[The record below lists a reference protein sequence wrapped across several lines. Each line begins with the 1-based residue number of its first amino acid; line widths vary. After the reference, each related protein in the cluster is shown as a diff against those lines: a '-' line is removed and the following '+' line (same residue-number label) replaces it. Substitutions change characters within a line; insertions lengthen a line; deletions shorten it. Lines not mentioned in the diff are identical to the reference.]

1 MIRQLAL
8 ISLITILCSSQI
20 LFIYGTIPSFPDL
33 VWVGP
38 LRLKAPVSIQI
49 LTWEL
54 MSDSEVL
61 VTIPEAN
68 STSTQSIPYEILSD
82 PTNIT
87 VVMSEPPLEY
97 HVKITAQWIEEIGH
111 PIKIIISGGGEV
123 YQTIIAHI
131 RKDKI
136 TMQFYI
142 IAIEDQS
149 STIDNVFYLFII
161 GLSIGAAI
169 VGISVLIFRK
179 RYRSKLSLT
188 TNTHTS

>member
-1 MIRQLAL
+1 MIRQLTL
-8 ISLITILCSSQI
+8 IGLITILCSSQI
-20 LFIYGTIPSFPDL
+20 LFVYGTIPSFPDL

-38 LRLKAPVSIQI
+38 LRLKAPISIQI

-54 MSDSEVL
+54 MSDREVL

-87 VVMSEPPLEY
+87 VLMSEAPLEY
-97 HVKITAQWIEEIGH
+97 HVKITAQWIEKIGH
-111 PIKIIISGGGEV
+111 PIKIVISGGGEV
-123 YQTIIAHI
+123 YQTTIAHI

-136 TMQFYI
+136 TIQFFI
-142 IAIEDQS
+142 IAIEDRS
-149 STIDNVFYLFII
+149 STIDNALYSFII

-188 TNTHTS
+188 TNAHTR

>member
-136 TMQFYI
+136 TMQFFI

-149 STIDNVFYLFII
+149 STIDNVFYLFTI

>member
-136 TMQFYI
+136 TMQFFI

>member
-1 MIRQLAL
+1 
-8 ISLITILCSSQI
+8 

-87 VVMSEPPLEY
+87 VVMSEPPP
-97 HVKITAQWIEEIGH
+97 VQWIEEIGH

-136 TMQFYI
+136 TMQFFI

>member
-8 ISLITILCSSQI
+8 MSLITILCSSQI

-97 HVKITAQWIEEIGH
+97 HVKITVQWIEEIGH
-111 PIKIIISGGGEV
+111 PITIIISGGGEV
-123 YQTIIAHI
+123 YQTISAHI

-136 TMQFYI
+136 TMQFFI

>member
-54 MSDSEVL
+54 MSASEVL

-136 TMQFYI
+136 TMQFFI